1 MEKHVL
7 KAKTRENKNPRMLR
21 RDGFI
26 PATLYGPNSPSQ
38 SLQVCRKELSGLP
51 HGSLAHVL
59 ELDLDDKTK
68 VNVLIRSIER
78 KIIKNEILNI
88 QFYKVDMNKLVKVNV
103 GLKFSGLAPAV
114 KAGGQLLELFQEVE
128 IECLPGQ
135 IPDFLEVDLSRLEK
149 VDDAIHFK
157 DLVIPNYVKILNP
170 GDEVVVK
177 AVSSKVKATA
187 EEASATATPA
197 QS

>member
-1 MEKHVL
+1 M
-7 KAKTRENKNPRMLR
+7 
-21 RDGFI
+21 
-26 PATLYGPNSPSQ
+26 
-38 SLQVCRKELSGLP
+38 
-51 HGSLAHVL
+51 
-59 ELDLDDKTK
+59 
-68 VNVLIRSIER
+68 
-78 KIIKNEILNI
+78 
-88 QFYKVDMNKLVKVNV
+88 
-103 GLKFSGLAPAV
+103 
-114 KAGGQLLELFQEVE
+114 
-128 IECLPGQ
+128 PGQ